1 MFREME
7 FLELESKCDLMG
19 LPKFMNKYLRDIWK
33 KVAWRLTKDKNMPQ
47 MERTIYAALC
57 GNLEQLRSVC
67 TVWEDKLWAGAK
79 CAVDVMVETEIR
91 SQIIKNFAELP
102 TEYWNSS
109 TSLSKVNFKFDFKS
123 KYYASYMLRF
133 VYYFMLLGYRRGK
146 FWPHRNFQCQQI
158 PQNSVPHHTGRLPR
172 FGGLYGELDQGK
184 WQWPGS
190 AYAQTNEPFG
200 PGTQKS
206 WHSWRSCQ

>member
-1 MFREME
+1 
-7 FLELESKCDLMG
+7 
-19 LPKFMNKYLRDIWK
+19 
-33 KVAWRLTKDKNMPQ
+33 MPQ

-109 TSLSKVNFKFDFKS
+109 TSLSKVGYWFDLLICSLDVVLPIFPS
-123 KYYASYMLRF
+123 YYICHVIKKNL
-133 VYYFMLLGYRRGK
+133 YR
-146 FWPHRNFQCQQI
+146 
-158 PQNSVPHHTGRLPR
+158 
-172 FGGLYGELDQGK
+172 
-184 WQWPGS
+184 
-190 AYAQTNEPFG
+190 
-200 PGTQKS
+200 
-206 WHSWRSCQ
+206 

>member
-1 MFREME
+1 
-7 FLELESKCDLMG
+7 
-19 LPKFMNKYLRDIWK
+19 
-33 KVAWRLTKDKNMPQ
+33 MPQ

-109 TSLSKVNFKFDFKS
+109 TSLSKVGYWFDLLICSLDVVLLIFHS
-123 KYYASYMLRF
+123 YYICHVIKKIL
-133 VYYFMLLGYRRGK
+133 YR
-146 FWPHRNFQCQQI
+146 
-158 PQNSVPHHTGRLPR
+158 
-172 FGGLYGELDQGK
+172 
-184 WQWPGS
+184 
-190 AYAQTNEPFG
+190 
-200 PGTQKS
+200 
-206 WHSWRSCQ
+206 